1 MKYNIELSGEYV
13 EKLYALVGYSD
24 SEIDDELEIE
34 DAIKQLIDESVW
46 GGIMNEKQFT
56 TEKEIEEKVDRI
68 IERDLNNGNIKIEYF
83 ESKE

>member
-1 MKYNIELSGEYV
+1 
-13 EKLYALVGYSD
+13 
-24 SEIDDELEIE
+24 
-34 DAIKQLIDESVW
+34 
-46 GGIMNEKQFT
+46 MNEKQFT

>member
-34 DAIKQLIDESVW
+34 DAIKQLIDESV
-46 GGIMNEKQFT
+46 
-56 TEKEIEEKVDRI
+56 
-68 IERDLNNGNIKIEYF
+68 
-83 ESKE
+83 